1 MRNTHLYKDKQITIV
16 GLARSGL
23 SCANLLDELGARVSV
38 TDSSAG
44 GAALANRGRLV
55 SERIAVELGTHTP
68 AFIQG
73 KDLVVISPGVP
84 DTAPPIRWALEA
96 GIPVV
101 SEVEIAW
108 QLCPCRVAAITGS
121 NGKTTVTTLIG
132 RVIEAAGMRS
142 VVCGNIGNP
151 FSGEVSRLSPEDVV
165 VLEISSFQLEH
176 IVSFRPHVA
185 VVTNLNP
192 NHLDRYPGMRA
203 YADAKKRICLNQQPD
218 AYLVLNSED
227 RFAGEFAAAA
237 KAKTV
242 FFRAEAGL
250 NPNQAAV
257 SAVASCLGI
266 GPEVCRKVFGSFRG
280 IEHRMEEVARLGG
293 VVFINDSKATTVES
307 CQWALRTLEGPVVL
321 IAGGRHKGLDYR
333 PLLEQ
338 ARGKLA
344 EVVVIGEAKELI
356 KADLGGEL
364 AVSQAG
370 SLEEAVERAYRSARA
385 AAGPRGAAVLLSPMC
400 ASYDM
405 FDSYEH
411 RGRVFK
417 DIVNR
422 LVKETRV
429 GTA

>member
-1 MRNTHLYKDKQITIV
+1 MRNTHLYTDKKITIV
-16 GLARSGL
+16 GLARSGF
-23 SCANLLDELGARVSV
+23 SCANLLHQLGAQVSI

-44 GAALANRGRLV
+44 AAAQANRGKLV

-73 KDLVVISPGVP
+73 RDLVVISPGVP
-84 DTAPPIRWALEA
+84 DTAPPIRWAVQQ

-108 QLCPCRVAAITGS
+108 QLCPCRVVAITGS

-132 RVIEAAGMRS
+132 RVAEAAGMRS

-151 FSGEVSRLSPEDVV
+151 FSGEVSRLSCDDVV

-176 IVSFRPHVA
+176 IVSFRPQVA

-192 NHLDRYPGMRA
+192 NHLDRYPGMRE
-203 YADAKKRICLNQQPD
+203 YADAKKRICLNQQPGD
-218 AYLVLNSED
+218 FLVLNAED
-227 RFAGEFAAAA
+227 QFAGEFAAATRA
-237 KAKTV
+237 TPV
-242 FFRAEAGL
+242 FFRAAGGL

-257 SAVASCLGI
+257 AAAAGCLGI
-266 GPEVCRKVFGSFRG
+266 SDGVCRDVFGRFRG
-280 IEHRMEEVARLGG
+280 IEHRMEEVARHNG

-338 ARGKLA
+338 ARGKVA
-344 EVVVIGEAKELI
+344 EVVVIGEARELI
-356 KADLGGEL
+356 KADLGTEL
-364 AVSQAG
+364 TITQAG
-370 SLEEAVERAYRSARA
+370 SLEEAVERAYRA
-385 AAGPRGAAVLLSPMC
+385 ALPAAVPQATVLLSPMC

-422 LVKETRV
+422 LVKETRI